1 MIRTQISLSE
11 LEKRTLD
18 AISARTGRS
27 IASLIRTA
35 VDEKY
40 LSADTTLE
48 ADLAAIDAA
57 CGIRGTD
64 AESGEEYVD
73 RIRTG
78 RRFAELYGEPTETS

>member
-18 AISARTGRS
+18 ALSAHTGRS
-27 IASLIRTA
+27 IASLIRAA

-40 LSADTTLE
+40 LSGATTVE

-57 CGIRGTD
+57 FGIRGAD
-64 AESGEEYVD
+64 SESGEEFVE
-73 RIRTG
+73 RVRSG
-78 RRFAELYGEPTETS
+78 RRLEGLR